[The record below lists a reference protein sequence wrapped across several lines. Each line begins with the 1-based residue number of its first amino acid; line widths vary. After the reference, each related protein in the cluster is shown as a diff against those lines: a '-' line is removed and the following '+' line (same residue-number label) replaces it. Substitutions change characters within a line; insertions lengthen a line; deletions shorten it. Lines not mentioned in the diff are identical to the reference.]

1 MEILFIVSIIFLVVV
16 IIHYFT
22 QKKIPN
28 NTVIGFTGALG
39 SGKSYIGVH
48 QALKHYSSIRKLIF
62 FRLLKV
68 KVKPVLLSNIPI
80 YMGRQFI
87 FFGKQIWSKTLT
99 YAHLVGIDH
108 IPEHSTIFVD
118 EFGQFASQYDFDNP
132 FVMQYLQKFL
142 RLFRHWTDGKLIFT
156 DQSSSNIVKALRT
169 RMNQIYHLSDF
180 SRFLFFFYKVNVQ
193 ELQYLEDGVQ
203 TTTSQTEIQE
213 LPFFFG
219 YLPFKYLKFLNP
231 FKPRYDSRCYSI
243 TYQPLYHN
251 SFKPWSAYKT
261 DYFIDLPN
269 NSQMRKQFKYNGFI
283 TLDDMLKY
291 LHEWQTKD
299 NKQVVEGVVGEGQ
312 TPLPPQSTDE

>member
-1 MEILFIVSIIFLVVV
+1 MEILFIAAIIMAVV
-16 IIHYFT
+16 IVIHLFT

-48 QALKHYSSIRKLIF
+48 QALKHYSAVRRLIF

-80 YMGRQFI
+80 YMGRQYV
-87 FFGKQIWSKTLT
+87 FFGKQIWSNTLT

-180 SRFLFFFYKVNVQ
+180 RRFLFSFYKVNVQ

-203 TTTSQTEIQE
+203 TTTSQTELQE

-243 TYQPLYHN
+243 TYQPLYKN
-251 SFKPWSAYKT
+251 SFIPWSAYKT

-283 TLDDMLKY
+283 SLDDMLKY
-291 LHEWQTKD
+291 LHEWENKD
-299 NKQVVEGVVGEGQ
+299 KGEQGVVGEGQ
-312 TPLPPQSTDE
+312 TPTPPLITNE

>member
-1 MEILFIVSIIFLVVV
+1 MELLIIASIIFLVVV
-16 IIHYFT
+16 AIHYFT

-48 QALKHYSSIRKLIF
+48 QALKHYASIRKLIF

-68 KVKPVLLSNIPI
+68 KDKPVLLSNIPI
-80 YMGRQFI
+80 YMGRKYI
-87 FFGKQIWSKTLT
+87 FWGKEIWSKQLT

-193 ELQYLEDGVQ
+193 ELHYLEEGVQ
-203 TTTSQTEIQE
+203 TTTNQTEIQD

-219 YLPFKYLKFLNP
+219 YLPFKYLKLLNP
-231 FKPRYDSRCYSI
+231 FRPKYDSRCYSI
-243 TYQPLYHN
+243 TYQPLYKNAFN
-251 SFKPWSAYKT
+251 SWSFYKT

-269 NSQMRKQFKYNGFI
+269 NTAMRKQFKHQGYI
-283 TLDDMLKY
+283 SLPDMLNY
-291 LHEWQTKD
+291 LHEWQQKEKVSD
-299 NKQVVEGVVGEGQ
+299 EGVGGEGQ
-312 TPLPPQSTDE
+312 SLTPPQSSNG

>member
-1 MEILFIVSIIFLVVV
+1 MEILFIAAIIMAVV
-16 IIHYFT
+16 IVIHLFT

-48 QALKHYSSIRKLIF
+48 QALKHYSAVRRLIF
-62 FRLLKV
+62 FRLLRV
-68 KVKPVLLSNIPI
+68 KKKPVLLSNIPI
-80 YMGRQFI
+80 YMGRKFV
-87 FFGKQIWSKTLT
+87 FFGKQIWSQQLT

-108 IPEHSTIFVD
+108 IPEHSTLFID

-180 SRFLFFFYKVNVQ
+180 HRFLFAFYKVNVQ

-243 TYQPLYHN
+243 TYQPLYHQ
-251 SFKPWSAYKT
+251 SFNPWSAYKT

-283 TLDDMLKY
+283 SLDDMLKY
-291 LHEWQTKD
+291 LHEWE
-299 NKQVVEGVVGEGQ
+299 NKEKGEQGVVGEGQ
-312 TPLPPQSTDE
+312 APLSPLVNNE

>member
-1 MEILFIVSIIFLVVV
+1 MELIIVGGAIFLVVV
-16 IIHYFT
+16 LVHHFT
-22 QKKIPN
+22 QKQIPK

-48 QALKHYSSIRKLIF
+48 QALKHYRSIRGLIF
-62 FRLLKV
+62 WGLLKV
-68 KVKPVLLSNIPI
+68 KEKPVLLSNIPI
-80 YMGRQFI
+80 YMGRKYL
-87 FFGKQIWSKTLT
+87 FFGKEIWSNKLT

-180 SRFLFFFYKVNVQ
+180 GRFLFFFYKVNVQ
-193 ELQYLEDGVQ
+193 ELHYLEEGVQ
-203 TTTSQTEIQE
+203 TTTNQTELQD

-231 FKPRYDSRCYSI
+231 FKPKYDSRCYSI
-243 TYQPLYHN
+243 TYQPMTHN
-251 SFKPWSAYKT
+251 NFDSWDKYKT
-261 DYFIDLPN
+261 NYFIDLPN
-269 NSQMRKQFKYNGFI
+269 NAEMRTQYRKHGFI
-283 TLDDMLKY
+283 SLDDMLKY
-291 LHEWQTKD
+291 LYDWT
-299 NKQVVEGVVGEGQ
+299 NKEKSSKAGVVGEGALP
-312 TPLPPQSTDE
+312 TPPQIKNE